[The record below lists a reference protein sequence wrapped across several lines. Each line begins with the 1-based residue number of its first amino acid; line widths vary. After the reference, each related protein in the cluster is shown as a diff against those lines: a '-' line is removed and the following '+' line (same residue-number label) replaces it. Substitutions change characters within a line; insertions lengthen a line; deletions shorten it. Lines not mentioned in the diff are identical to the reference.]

1 MTFKE
6 HQPAWLAKA
15 SRKKQIQAEAIGLYA
30 GSHAIPRNS
39 KLITDIGD
47 VSELVR
53 YTSSSQFSV
62 QDVVQAYCHQ

>member
-1 MTFKE
+1 MTLKE

-15 SRKKQIQAEAIGLYA
+15 SRKKQIQADAISSYGGIY
-30 GSHAIPRNS
+30 AIPRGF

-53 YTSSSQFSV
+53 CTSSSRFSV